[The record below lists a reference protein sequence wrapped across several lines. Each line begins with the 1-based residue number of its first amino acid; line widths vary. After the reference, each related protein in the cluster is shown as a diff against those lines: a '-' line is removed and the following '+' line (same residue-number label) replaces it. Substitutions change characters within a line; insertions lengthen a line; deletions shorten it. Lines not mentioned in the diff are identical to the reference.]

1 MDSDRREQI
10 RLTLRRLA
18 ESQAA
23 MIEFL
28 QQAQKLVE
36 EEFLLDP
43 VEYFRRT
50 TSSSPLRGNT
60 THLQVEPTLL
70 SVSYRGKTCF
80 LGNSYSFHLLHHLA
94 QKTNRY
100 VSRQELFDAVWEGD
114 RSEEAL
120 RSTVKVLRKRL
131 REAGLAELADAIDGS
146 TKGHYVLK
154 LTS

>member
-10 RLTLRRLA
+10 RITLRRLA
-18 ESQAA
+18 ESQAV
-23 MIEFL
+23 MVEFL
-28 QQAQKLVE
+28 QQALKLVE

-43 VEYFRRT
+43 VTYFRRT
-50 TSSSPLRGNT
+50 TSGTAASGTAGPL
-60 THLQVEPTLL
+60 QIEPTLL

-80 LGNSYSFHLLHHLA
+80 LGNNYPFHLLHHLA
-94 QKTNRY
+94 QKQNTY
-100 VSRQELFDAVWEGD
+100 VSREELFDVVWEGE

-131 REAGLAELADAIDGS
+131 REAGLAELANAIDGS
-146 TKGHYVLK
+146 AKGHYVLK